1 MSMFSKKPVKLSDV
15 SYYHQVMEYVD
26 GSDSGKRA
34 VEEGLAITAG
44 QSISDM
50 TSLIMNQ
57 KNN

>member
-1 MSMFSKKPVKLSDV
+1 MFSKKPVKLSDV